1 MVHKLVKNDLTTFP
15 PYNEPVL
22 ACLKY
27 DDCDYYYVV
36 KREEFINYDYNSVR
50 DVFKEALGEQF
61 TYWEIDEIDSWM
73 DFEDLTKLWK
83 ANTPKVN
90 NVIKYKKLMER
101 YHNGEFGSTPLTLAE
116 ILNISKEY
124 TLLEDMSCEEVEEL
138 LKESTGM
145 TKMMFSHILE
155 LKKQGLY

>member
-15 PYNEPVL
+15 PYNEPIL
-22 ACLKY
+22 ACLK
-27 DDCDYYYVV
+27 DDVNYYYVV

-83 ANTPKVN
+83 ANTPKVS
-90 NVIKYKKLMER
+90 NVVKYKQLMER

>member
-22 ACLKY
+22 TCLKY

-36 KREEFINYDYNSVR
+36 KREELINYDYNSVR
-50 DVFKEALGEQF
+50 DIFKEALGEQF

-83 ANTPKVN
+83 INTPKD
-90 NVIKYKKLMER
+90 
-101 YHNGEFGSTPLTLAE
+101 
-116 ILNISKEY
+116 NI
-124 TLLEDMSCEEVEEL
+124 
-138 LKESTGM
+138 
-145 TKMMFSHILE
+145 F
-155 LKKQGLY
+155 